1 MAANPMETLSR
12 VGFLTNYS
20 HSHFSRFS
28 PLPRTQKPLSK
39 KTAPAFSSVLRTS
52 IRPVGKLAEEDVFQI
67 FFKDRELNGD
77 FISKASDMF
86 WQRGV
91 GKFVD
96 ADGAKLAADTSE
108 QIDQVIESDNDDG
121 FLKLSTTH
129 EWLLGDDSA
138 PINKKPT
145 AKALQDDSE
154 RRKKLN
160 FLKYEALKRELM
172 LLSVGIGT
180 ACTGYCLIALSVKAT
195 LSYAVGVL
203 FRNNNITRRTL
214 VLVADVSSGIFNIPH
229 FQCSCLYLQLLY
241 QHADS
246 LSKEMVPQIFMQ
258 KKSKKI
264 GIRSEDLLYFLE
276 RSIKGSGV
284 ALSSPRLVIPA
295 AIFGL
300 WVLSHKYFANDLF
313 DFQLVPALVGMF
325 VYKAAALVQVYRDNE
340 DLQFVFP
347 DNEGGSSD

>member
-203 FRNNNITRRTL
+203 F
-214 VLVADVSSGIFNIPH
+214 
-229 FQCSCLYLQLLY
+229 SCLYLQLLY